1 MALEYALNAE
11 ADLTTD
17 QMLAFM
23 AEATGGTVHDDYVHR
38 DGLDIT
44 AYREDPGDE
53 GPAGDLLGFTHRV
66 TAIFR
71 FSNRSMG
78 ADRDHNV
85 ITMVKAVLAFFD
97 RHPGGGVLLF
107 NDARVVLL
115 RAGDNLV
122 FDAEW
127 DTWTTNLPEL
137 RAIAAAHQ
145 VQVLPQPLL

>member
-11 ADLTTD
+11 ADLSTD

-23 AEATGGTVHDDYVHR
+23 AEATGGSVHDDYVRR

-44 AYREDPGDE
+44 AFREDPGDE

-71 FSNRSMG
+71 FSNRSTE
-78 ADRDHNV
+78 ADRDRNA
-85 ITMVKAVLAFFD
+85 ITMIRAVLAFFD
-97 RHPGGGVLLF
+97 RHAGGGALLF

-115 RAGDNLV
+115 RAGGNLV

-127 DTWTTNLPEL
+127 DKYITDLPEL
-137 RAIAAAHQ
+137 RAIVAAHL
-145 VQVLPQPLL
+145 VQELPQPLL